1 MQSQVEDD
9 GTGLSHAISTR
20 STMRPCM
27 AYKAR
32 LKAPSISFSRL
43 VVVITIKMIQPHR
56 LVALTAVS
64 LCIYK
69 VISIDPNPAPDPVL
83 LTAQELSVLD
93 PERNITCL
101 GAATDIPWI
110 LRQQPYDGR
119 SMQELCADPLYG
131 GSNSIPN
138 FRGYCQDGDVFF
150 GPTDLIRNNGRLQQS
165 VLECRNRCFC
175 NHNLDDP
182 KQQPKEVAT
191 TRRTFRAPS
200 GTYLAIS
207 VDRASFPQDYR
218 NNDPLLTRI
227 YKYDTGHQFLEL
239 WESVSILPSNQI
251 QCGGPLP
258 GFSLPSPFNI
268 HDFANSNELC
278 AVQLAGGNPA
288 ANAGAYCHRIGYSE
302 KVISFADD
310 MTPRYDWTWS
320 GTMGADLFLV
330 AAVRFHC
337 WKNCICRSRKATKNY
352 DDPLI
357 PMWIY
362 LLEMAP
368 PHSMP
373 VGSGNKY
380 PLGSSN
386 DARGK
391 PRTSVR
397 GGNAPTAAYAGN
409 LDNSTHI
416 IPWRV
421 DILGPVPKEF
431 LSIAVPKSPVA
442 VSPISIV
449 EPKPPAAA
457 SPSEQK
463 SCGNTCVGNNDCGTD
478 CICRVPSFEETH
490 ALGVDPVAPPLLCL
504 SIASIFGRSNEMSEA
519 SIKID
524 EGMKKQ

>member
-1 MQSQVEDD
+1 
-9 GTGLSHAISTR
+9 
-20 STMRPCM
+20 M

-43 VVVITIKMIQPHR
+43 VVVVNMKMIQPHR

-69 VISIDPNPAPDPVL
+69 VISIDPDPAPDPVL
-83 LTAQELSVLD
+83 PTAQELSVLD

-131 GSNSIPN
+131 GRNSIPN

-150 GPTDLIRNNGRLQQS
+150 GPADLLRDNGRFPHS
-165 VLECRNRCFC
+165 RSKLECRNRCFC

-191 TRRTFRAPS
+191 TRRTFRDPS
-200 GTYLAIS
+200 DIYLAIS
-207 VDRASFPQDYR
+207 VDRESFPQDYGS
-218 NNDPLLTRI
+218 NDPLLTRI
-227 YKYDTGHQFLEL
+227 YKYDHGLYSPES
-239 WESVSILPSNQI
+239 ESVSILPSNQI

-258 GFSLPSPFNI
+258 GFPLPSPFNI
-268 HDFANSNELC
+268 HDFANNNELC

-288 ANAGAYCHRIGYSE
+288 ANAGAYCHRIGYLE

-320 GTMGADLFLV
+320 GTMGTDLFLV

-352 DDPLI
+352 NDPLI

-368 PHSMP
+368 QDSMP
-373 VGSGNKY
+373 VGSGSTY

-386 DARGK
+386 DARGR
-391 PRTSVR
+391 PRTSVP
-397 GGNAPTAAYAGN
+397 GGNVPTAAFAGN

-416 IPWRV
+416 IPWRA
-421 DILGPVPKEF
+421 DILGPVPKHF
-431 LSIAVPKSPVA
+431 LSIAVPKPPA
-442 VSPISIV
+442 GVSPISIV
-449 EPKPPAAA
+449 EPKPPAGVSPISIIEPKPPAA
-457 SPSEQK
+457 VSPPEQK
-463 SCGNTCVGNNDCGTD
+463 SCGNICVGNNDCGTD
-478 CICRVPSFEETH
+478 CICRVPSFEETY
-490 ALGVDPVAPPLLCL
+490 ALGVDPVAPPFLCL
-504 SIASIFGRSNEMSEA
+504 SIASIFGRSNEKSEA

-524 EGMKKQ
+524 EGKEKE